1 MTLTITSTAFKAG
14 MVIPQKH
21 TGEGKDLS
29 PALSWSGV
37 PAQAKTLALICDDPD
52 APRPTPWVHWVI
64 YNIPASAAGLP
75 EGVPV
80 KEAVTNPSATQGVN
94 DFGKTGYGG
103 PMPPRGHGTHH
114 YHFKLY
120 ALDTELKLPPKAAK
134 QQLLAAMKGHIL
146 AEGELIGTYERK

>member
-1 MTLTITSTAFKAG
+1 M
-14 MVIPQKH
+14 
-21 TGEGKDLS
+21 
-29 PALSWSGV
+29 
-37 PAQAKTLALICDDPD
+37 
-52 APRPTPWVHWVI
+52 
-64 YNIPASAAGLP
+64 
-75 EGVPV
+75 

-120 ALDTELKLPPKAAK
+120 ALDTDLKLPPKAAK